1 MRDLRNPLGVSL
13 FDGEKPPKEKKT
25 TTEKKPSRARKKNA
39 RRNAR
44 NRTRNAPEKSKSKF
58 GEARGIKTKTEEKGP
73 VYVSKKQQA
82 KTCSGSA
89 KGGGFKECG
98 RD

>member
-1 MRDLRNPLGVSL
+1 MRDLTSPLGVSI
-13 FDGEKPPKEKKT
+13 FDGEGKHKRKVRKARRQHAKKT
-25 TTEKKPSRARKKNA
+25 
-39 RRNAR
+39 
-44 NRTRNAPEKSKSKF
+44 KSKY
-58 GEARGIKTKTEEKGP
+58 GEARGIKTKSEEKGP

>member
-1 MRDLRNPLGVSL
+1 MRDLSSPLGVSI
-13 FDGEKPPKEKKT
+13 FDGEGKHKRKVK
-25 TTEKKPSRARKKNA
+25 RARRQHAKN
-39 RRNAR
+39 
-44 NRTRNAPEKSKSKF
+44 TKSKF
-58 GEARGIKTKTEEKGP
+58 GEARGIKTKSEEKGP

-89 KGGGFKECG
+89 KGGGCKECG